1 MMKSLALFC
10 APVVL
15 AAVPAS
21 AANLIVNGDFES
33 GYDLTIPGWQ
43 VLANSQ
49 APFIPETIRILKGSD
64 YQACCNTAG
73 AGSSAGALA
82 NQFATFGAGNVANNA
97 RLYQSFNAVAGVYT
111 LEFDLGAIQ
120 GTQRMALSLYDF
132 ASSSYVVVD
141 FPFVTGGQNL
151 DTLFTHFSYTFTTAG
166 GRLDLQFDNY
176 LSDTTDVDAFL
187 DNVRVSGAV
196 PEPATWA
203 MMIGGFALA
212 GTAMRRRKA
221 AVSFA

>member
-1 MMKSLALFC
+1 
-10 APVVL
+10 
-15 AAVPAS
+15 
-21 AANLIVNGDFES
+21 
-33 GYDLTIPGWQ
+33 
-43 VLANSQ
+43 
-49 APFIPETIRILKGSD
+49 
-64 YQACCNTAG
+64 
-73 AGSSAGALA
+73 
-82 NQFATFGAGNVANNA
+82 
-97 RLYQSFNAVAGVYT
+97 
-111 LEFDLGAIQ
+111 
-120 GTQRMALSLYDF
+120 MALSLYDF